1 MATLFGEVVYPS
13 SRAFWTEDEDDETSE
28 NIESLPTFTV
38 DYSCDAPT
46 KIKNLIVTETHLI
59 VDFTKEYITKNA
71 TQICTIKSTISTNKN
86 PTKLYKVT
94 NDLYVLI
101 VCPDIDLTQASDFVE
116 SISGLLQKCENITA
130 ITCNH
135 ISQLKTIDDTH
146 GPAFMRTLCTRKFS
160 NQQKIPI
167 STLKQPNIVSGVA
180 AGVVAYAEIMDLS
193 ATLNVLYLDGFQLD
207 SESAAPL
214 MKLFTNLTNYKFDN
228 FTSMGKHFFNKGNL
242 YMYTKIFII

>member
-13 SRAFWTEDEDDETSE
+13 SRAFWTEDEDDETSG

-38 DYSCDAPT
+38 DYSSDAPA

-71 TQICTIKSTISTNKN
+71 NQICTIKSTISSNNN
-86 PTKLYKVT
+86 PSKLYKVKD
-94 NDLYVLI
+94 DLYVLI
-101 VCPDIDLTQASDFVE
+101 VCPDIDLTQAGDFVE
-116 SISGLLQKCENITA
+116 SISGLLQKCENIIA
-130 ITCNH
+130 VTCNH
-135 ISQLKTIDDTH
+135 ISQLKTIEDIH

-160 NQQKIPI
+160 NQQKITI

-207 SESAAPL
+207 SESAAP
-214 MKLFTNLTNYKFDN
+214 ND
-228 FTSMGKHFFNKGNL
+228 
-242 YMYTKIFII
+242 